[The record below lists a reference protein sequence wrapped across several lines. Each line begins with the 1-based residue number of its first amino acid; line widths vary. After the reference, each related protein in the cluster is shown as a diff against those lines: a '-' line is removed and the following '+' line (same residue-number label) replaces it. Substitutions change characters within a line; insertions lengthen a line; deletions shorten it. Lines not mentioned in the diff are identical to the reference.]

1 MLIVVIQRTCFK
13 FAPVFTRNTQPA
25 RFVARSILQTYKTWL
40 MLQNNVFDV
49 LLSVAISF
57 TITFLAIPV
66 IITVAERKK
75 LFDIP
80 DERKIHKTPIP
91 SLGGLGIF
99 AGFVIASL
107 LAIQFQ
113 NASEFQYF
121 LAAAIVIFFLGLKDD
136 ILVISPVKKFIG
148 QVLAAFLIIYKGG
161 IQIKSMHGFLGIHE
175 LPEMFSLLLTYFTVI
190 VIINSFN
197 LIDGV
202 DGLAGSLGLMT
213 TLFFGVYFLQ
223 ANVITYSVLSFA
235 MAGSLIA
242 FLIFNFQ
249 PAKIF
254 MGDTGSMLIGLIN
267 SILVVKFINAAGE
280 PGEAYPIL
288 AAPAIGFA
296 VLMIPL
302 LDTLRVF
309 GIRMF
314 HRRSPFSPDRNHV
327 HHLLLDR
334 GLSHRTITLL
344 LVTINVLCIAAT
356 YLTRNAGCTWLIL
369 ALVILFFAGMGVLYY
384 TRRQPRLFVARSM
397 KNKVGSTRVVP
408 LTKDTIL
415 EQKN

>member
-1 MLIVVIQRTCFK
+1 ML
-13 FAPVFTRNTQPA
+13 
-25 RFVARSILQTYKTWL
+25 
-40 MLQNNVFDV
+40 NVFDV

-80 DERKIHKTPIP
+80 DERKVHHTPIP

-99 AGFVIASL
+99 AGFIIACL
-107 LAIQFQ
+107 LAVQFQ
-113 NASEFQYF
+113 TASEFQYF
-121 LAAAIVIFFLGLKDD
+121 LAASIVIFFLGLKDD

-161 IQIKSMHGFLGIHE
+161 IQIKSMHGFLGIYE

-197 LIDGV
+197 LIDGI
-202 DGLAGSLGLMT
+202 DGLAGSLGLMAT
-213 TLFFGVYFLQ
+213 IVFGVYFLQ
-223 ANVITYSVLSFA
+223 APNMVAYSVLSFSL
-235 MAGSLIA
+235 AGSLVA

-249 PAKIF
+249 PAKVF
-254 MGDTGSMLIGLIN
+254 MGDTGSMLIGLVN
-267 SILVVKFINAAGE
+267 SILVVKFINVADVADVNF
-280 PGEAYPIL
+280 PIL

-296 VLMIPL
+296 ILMIPL

-309 GIRMF
+309 AIRMI
-314 HRRSPFSPDRNHV
+314 HRRSPFSPDRNHI
-327 HHLLLDR
+327 HHLLLNK
-334 GLSHRTITLL
+334 GLSHRNITLT
-344 LVTINVLCIAAT
+344 LVSVNILFVVAAF
-356 YLTRNAGCTWLIL
+356 LTRDFGCTWIIL
-369 ALVILFFAGMGVLYY
+369 TIIAIFFSGIAALYY
-384 TRRQPRLFVARSM
+384 TRPEPRMFVAKSL
-397 KNKVGSTRVVP
+397 KNEVNSSRVVP